1 MIPNRSCLRVL
12 AATVP
17 LLALPTLTLAAGTV
31 QAPAVQATAVQTTAE
46 PATADPAPSEVFLDT
61 VDVNVVNLA
70 VSVTDADGNPIHG
83 LTRDDFV
90 VTEDGRLMELSNF
103 YEFRSARRVA
113 PQGASAAGVAEAG
126 GTPVALPPDQRLNL
140 AVAIDN
146 QNLGLGS
153 RKQVLD
159 QLRGELARV
168 VRPGDAVMVVVLDP
182 FPRIEQPFTDDM
194 EAVSA
199 ALDRVGRSPVG
210 NLALRR
216 EYNGILNELSRSEG
230 LNAGEFDLTY
240 GPLKTDSRAL
250 PRDHAKIAEQ
260 RIWSYVS
267 QAFEQ
272 MRRSFL
278 GVEALVDW
286 LGGLPAR
293 KAVLYV
299 SDGLDADPALDIY
312 RAFMQAYPD
321 DKDVASA
328 LSPTS
333 AARPYELSDELARVT
348 RAASANGVTF
358 YTLDARGSRS
368 ALGGVEATSVTP
380 LVGNVNT
387 SPQETLVQ
395 LAAATGGSTMLN
407 PANVKRLVD
416 VMVHDHSDYY
426 SLGFVSERSRDGKF
440 HRLDVRVPGVPRARV
455 HHGEGY
461 RGKPIRELLADQTR
475 SALRLGVEDN
485 PLGVRI
491 ELGSA
496 QRQEENRYVLPVLVR
511 VPMSRLLMVPQDSAH
526 RGKLTLCVTVR
537 DDDGGLSEPQRFE
550 VPVEVPDDQLDAAA
564 QRDVGYGFNL
574 LVRGGP
580 ANLAVGVRDD
590 VAAVSSTVNVKI
602 STGEG

>member
-1 MIPNRSCLRVL
+1 M
-12 AATVP
+12 
-17 LLALPTLTLAAGTV
+17 
-31 QAPAVQATAVQTTAE
+31 
-46 PATADPAPSEVFLDT
+46 
-61 VDVNVVNLA
+61 
-70 VSVTDADGNPIHG
+70 
-83 LTRDDFV
+83 
-90 VTEDGRLMELSNF
+90 
-103 YEFRSARRVA
+103 
-113 PQGASAAGVAEAG
+113 
-126 GTPVALPPDQRLNL
+126 
-140 AVAIDN
+140 AIDN

-194 EAVSA
+194 EAVAA

-216 EYNGILNELSRSEG
+216 EYDGILNELSRSEG

-250 PRDHAKIAEQ
+250 PRDHARIAEQ

-407 PANVKRLVD
+407 PANVSGLVD
-416 VMVHDHSDYY
+416 VMAQDHSDYY

-455 HHGEGY
+455 RHAEGY
-461 RGKPIRELLADQTR
+461 RGKPIRRAAGRPDALGAAAGRRGQSARRAHRARRPHSVR
-475 SALRLGVEDN
+475 SRRTATCCRCWCGCRS
-485 PLGVRI
+485 P
-491 ELGSA
+491 
-496 QRQEENRYVLPVLVR
+496 
-511 VPMSRLLMVPQDSAH
+511 RLLMVPQDAAH
-526 RGKLTLCVTVR
+526 RGRLTLCVAVR

-564 QRDVGYGFNL
+564 AARRRLRLQPAGARRSGQPGRRRARRRR
-574 LVRGGP
+574 RGR
-580 ANLAVGVRDD
+580 ARR
-590 VAAVSSTVNVKI
+590 ST
-602 STGEG
+602 